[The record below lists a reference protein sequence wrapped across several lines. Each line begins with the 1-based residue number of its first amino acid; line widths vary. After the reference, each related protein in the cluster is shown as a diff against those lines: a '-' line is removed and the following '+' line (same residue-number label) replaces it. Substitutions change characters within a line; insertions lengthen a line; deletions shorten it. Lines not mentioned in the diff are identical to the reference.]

1 MKGLAIGTSCILAG
15 SFAQAGSVQV
25 AGSAGYASEWTLAGE
40 VIQKGGAQQYAG
52 PVTFTHAGLCT
63 VSGPPVKSSEI
74 RFEIS
79 GSGSS
84 SKIQATILYEGT
96 WCEYNGKLS
105 GLSSHGSCGVLELI
119 KSRSLLRSNDAPKK
133 SPDPLGERTR
143 NRKRPRK

>member
-63 VSGPPVKSSEI
+63 VSGPPVESSEI
-74 RFEIS
+74 KFEIS

-105 GLSSHGSCGVLELI
+105 GLSSHGFMRCSGTDQIPITLTI
-119 KSRSLLRSNDAPKK
+119 K
-133 SPDPLGERTR
+133 
-143 NRKRPRK
+143 

>member
-1 MKGLAIGTSCILAG
+1 MKGLAIGTSCILASG
-15 SFAQAGSVQV
+15 FAQADSVQV

-84 SKIQATILYEGT
+84 SKIQATILYEET

-105 GLSSHGSCGVLELI
+105 GLSSHGFMRCSGTDQIPITLTI
-119 KSRSLLRSNDAPKK
+119 K
-133 SPDPLGERTR
+133 
-143 NRKRPRK
+143 

>member
-1 MKGLAIGTSCILAG
+1 VICTPFRPVLTLAWQRTGGSAIERSRYRDILHPG
-15 SFAQAGSVQV
+15 QQLAQAGSVQV

-105 GLSSHGSCGVLELI
+105 GLSSHGFMRCSGTDQIPITLTI
-119 KSRSLLRSNDAPKK
+119 K
-133 SPDPLGERTR
+133 
-143 NRKRPRK
+143 

>member
-1 MKGLAIGTSCILAG
+1 
-15 SFAQAGSVQV
+15 
-25 AGSAGYASEWTLAGE
+25 SEWTLAGE

-105 GLSSHGSCGVLELI
+105 GLSSHGFMRCSGTDQIPITLTI
-119 KSRSLLRSNDAPKK
+119 K
-133 SPDPLGERTR
+133 
-143 NRKRPRK
+143 

>member
-63 VSGPPVKSSEI
+63 VSSLPLYSHQVPSY
-74 RFEIS
+74 
-79 GSGSS
+79 
-84 SKIQATILYEGT
+84 KIVAWIL
-96 WCEYNGKLS
+96 
-105 GLSSHGSCGVLELI
+105 
-119 KSRSLLRSNDAPKK
+119 DDD
-133 SPDPLGERTR
+133 PDPDISNLISLDFTGGPLTVH
-143 NRKRPRK
+143 KPACVKVTGPAYCCAPPF